1 MPRGRLAPRARRRE
15 MQALRYE
22 QLCHA
27 IKAARRDHH
36 AREAALALRKATP
49 DWVDLD
55 RQLKQLQLEAEMDAM
70 EACVDER
77 RPKIPILDKSVMA
90 RLRAFYAESGPHA
103 VAPRSAPREPDVHP
117 DVKVQADLLA
127 VQERK
132 PFNKKRPVNENTPPP
147 RGVKNWKY
155 ESTLEGY
162 RPEDDWRNWE

>member
-22 QLCHA
+22 QLCQRTK
-27 IKAARRDHH
+27 IARREHH

-55 RQLKQLQLEAEMDAM
+55 KQLKRLQLEAEMDAM

-77 RPKIPILDKSVMA
+77 RPQIPTLDKSIMA
-90 RLRAFYAESGPHA
+90 ELRAFYANSPPTA
-103 VAPRSAPREPDVHP
+103 VAPRSSPRDPAPHPPTPHP

-127 VQERK
+127 VQE
-132 PFNKKRPVNENTPPP
+132 PRPVNENTPPP
-147 RGVKNWKY
+147 PGGKNWKY